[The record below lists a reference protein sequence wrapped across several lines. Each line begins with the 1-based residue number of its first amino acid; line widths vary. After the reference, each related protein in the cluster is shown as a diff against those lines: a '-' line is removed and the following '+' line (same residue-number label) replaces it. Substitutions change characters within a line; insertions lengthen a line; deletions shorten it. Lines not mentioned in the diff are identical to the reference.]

1 MSERIMAPTTY
12 YAVFMGLVLLT
23 VLTVWI
29 SFAELGSFHLV
40 AGLIIGTCKA
50 ALVALFFMHVLYSS
64 RLTWAVILGA
74 LLWLAILM
82 TFTLSDYLT
91 RGWMAY

>member
-1 MSERIMAPTTY
+1 MSERIMAPSTY
-12 YAVFMGLVLLT
+12 YMVFTGLVLLT
-23 VLTVWI
+23 LLTVGV

-40 AGLIIGTCKA
+40 AGLVIGTCKA
-50 ALVALFFMHVLYSS
+50 SLVALFFMHVLYSS

-74 LLWLAILM
+74 LLWLAILL
-82 TFTLSDYLT
+82 TLTMSDYLT